1 MISKILNKNLDD
13 VKDSLKKADVT
24 KKGYLS
30 VEQMNSIMKKFG
42 INIASFEYF
51 KQSDGSVDYIKF
63 LKYYL

>member
-1 MISKILNKNLDD
+1 MISKILNKNLDE
-13 VKDSLKKADVT
+13 VKDSLKKADDS

-30 VEQMNSIMKKFG
+30 VEQMNSIMKRYG

-51 KQSDGSVDYIKF
+51 KKSDGLVDYIKF